1 MRFGGAYKQTA
12 KILIMIQAFLD
23 ESGIHNDAEVC
34 VIAGYYGY
42 PGAWKKL
49 NDRWKSILRSAEV
62 PLDKFHALDLIQHR
76 GFFFEMPRDDH
87 EKLKMSL
94 ARAVASFRVYPV
106 TVALIMEDFRS
117 LTTEQKRFFTG
128 ATIDDRSSPGKLK
141 TSGRP
146 STPYFMPFSHC
157 VRTVYDNNPNREI
170 EFHFGFAR
178 PFLGY
183 AKEMFDVI
191 RTRHP
196 AAREPIQSQ
205 AKNTPQMQI
214 ADFLCHTSYKHMLE
228 RHSAKDWNVLPAEP
242 LYSLLT
248 NLQRPE
254 NCRFFNR
261 ETIAESLR
269 TTYER
274 VGNWDGQ
281 R

>member
-1 MRFGGAYKQTA
+1 MLNEA
-12 KILIMIQAFLD
+12 KLLIVIQAFLD
-23 ESGIHNDAEVC
+23 ESGIHDNAEVC
-34 VIAGYYGY
+34 VIAGYYGR
-42 PGAWKKL
+42 PGAWRKL
-49 NDRWKSILRSAEV
+49 SDRWKDILCAAKV

-76 GFFFEMPRDDH
+76 GVFFQMPRDEH
-87 EKLKMSL
+87 EKLTLNLS
-94 ARAVASFRVYPV
+94 RAVASFRVHPV
-106 TVALIMEDFRS
+106 TVALIMEDFHS
-117 LTTEQKRFFTG
+117 LTLDQKRFFTG
-128 ATIDDRSSPGKLK
+128 ATIDDSVNPGRLK
-141 TSGRP
+141 TGGRP

-170 EFHFGFAR
+170 DFHFGFAR

-183 AKEMFDVI
+183 AKEMFQMI
-191 RTRHP
+191 RTRNP

-214 ADFLCHTSYKHMLE
+214 ADFLCYASYKHMLE
-228 RHSAKDWNVLPAEP
+228 RHRANDWNVSPVEP

-254 NCRFFNR
+254 NCRFFNK

-269 TTYER
+269 MTYER
-274 VGNWDGQ
+274 VGKWDGPL